1 MNDPGLD
8 DAVADEAVALDTTSS
23 NRQDQSDQDSS
34 TRDAKYPRAA
44 RWWFA
49 STIYPLTAGT
59 FGPMASAF
67 NICSLSQPWR
77 MDLTS
82 TGGIDVPDPKW
93 AIAINA
99 VSLVFALA
107 ANLALSLNMAR
118 RIRFEIAQP
127 IIIIGWYISS
137 ALLIAILIPFG
148 VLMYKPE
155 NDGRIYSQAY
165 FYGAFAAGIYFIIST
180 LMLATGYGAWKG
192 HYSREYKLTTSQ
204 RTLMLQTIIFCFY
217 LLGGS
222 AVYAR
227 VEGWR
232 FLDAV
237 YFADYTLLTIGV
249 GNFAPATHLGR
260 GLLFPYA
267 VGGIIILGLIISSIR
282 TLMLEKGR
290 QKVGDMLTDH
300 THKFIMKEAFS
311 ERSRLHGVVPP
322 LGKESVKAEGLS
334 EREQQK
340 REFIAM
346 NQVRE
351 LATIQHKWLSLFISL
366 TLWMAMWFIGAVVF
380 WRSETVQQWTY
391 FEALYFAYTSL
402 LTIGYG
408 DIYPISSLGK
418 AFFVFWSLL
427 AVPTITILISNI
439 GDTLIRFIRDVTLFL
454 GEITIL
460 PGDQSFVDRV
470 KDVFNKSWIGWWLE
484 DKTGEKTGQS
494 KEKDSSA
501 TGNANND
508 RSQLEAEELNKEQ
521 NARERGDFV
530 AENAHH
536 RHYLLFKEIRKMI
549 EYSSSHS
556 SRQFDYLEWEYYLGL
571 IAGKNKLHYGGDGS
585 SKEQGGT
592 INDWRWIDKESPL
605 LGHKTEV
612 EWLLGA
618 LTEALDRELREA
630 SQLHD
635 SESEN
640 GDNSGL
646 SERKGNERGQCC
658 AEGSARHFVDTA
670 IKSAEETDGVCFHI

>member
-1 MNDPGLD
+1 MNDPGFD
-8 DAVADEAVALDTTSS
+8 DAIADEAVALDHTSS
-23 NRQDQSDQDSS
+23 SQKDQTDQDAT
-34 TRDAKYPRAA
+34 TRDAKYPQTA

-49 STIYPLTAGT
+49 STTYPLTAGT

-67 NICSLSQPWR
+67 NVCSLSQPWR

-82 TGGIDVPDPKW
+82 TGGLNVPDPKW
-93 AIAINA
+93 VIAVNA

-165 FYGAFAAGIYFIIST
+165 FYGTFAAAIYFIISS
-180 LMLATGYGAWKG
+180 LMLVTGYGAWKG
-192 HYSREYKLTTSQ
+192 HYSREFKLTTSQ
-204 RTLMLQTIIFCFY
+204 RTLMLQTIIFCIY

-222 AVYAR
+222 AVYAH

-282 TLMLEKGR
+282 TLMLETGR
-290 QKVGDMLTDH
+290 QKFGDMLTAR
-300 THKFIMKEAFS
+300 THKFLIKKAFS
-311 ERSRLHGVVPP
+311 ERSRLHRVVPA
-322 LGKESVKAEGLS
+322 LGKESAEAEGRS
-334 EREQQK
+334 EREQRK

-351 LATIQHKWLSLFISL
+351 LATAQHKWLSLLISL
-366 TLWMAMWFIGAVVF
+366 TLWMAMWLIGAVVF
-380 WRSETVQQWTY
+380 WRSESARQWTY
-391 FEALYFAYTSL
+391 FEALYFAYTTL

-408 DIYPISSLGK
+408 DIYPISSLGMS
-418 AFFVFWSLL
+418 FFVFWSLL

-439 GDTLIRFIRDVTLFL
+439 GDTLIRFIRDMTLFI

-460 PGDQSFVDRV
+460 PGDHSFVD
-470 KDVFNKSWIGWWLE
+470 KIKELFNTSLFGWWLE
-484 DKTGEKTGQS
+484 ETTGEKTGSS
-494 KEKDSSA
+494 KEQTSTA
-501 TGNANND
+501 TGNPNN
-508 RSQLEAEELNKEQ
+508 SAAPNHVSSHLEAEEQEKEKHAHQ
-521 NARERGDFV
+521 RGDIV
-530 AENAHH
+530 AENIY
-536 RHYLLFKEIRKMI
+536 HYHYHLFREVRKMI
-549 EYSSSHS
+549 EYASNSP

-571 IAGKNKLHYGGDGS
+571 IAGNNRPDISGDEINK
-585 SKEQGGT
+585 KQAQAV
-592 INDWRWIDKESPL
+592 NDWSWIDKECPL
-605 LGHKTEV
+605 LGHKSEV
-612 EWLLGA
+612 EWLLEA
-618 LTEALDRELREA
+618 LTKALDRELREA
-630 SQLHD
+630 CGGQIF
-635 SESEN
+635 ESEN
-640 GDNSGL
+640 EAPGEVDGEAEL
-646 SERKGNERGQCC
+646 AKGKIRGERQQN
-658 AEGSARHFVDTA
+658 DA
-670 IKSAEETDGVCFHI
+670 IS

>member
-8 DAVADEAVALDTTSS
+8 DAIADEAVALDNTSS
-23 NRQDQSDQDSS
+23 NHKDKANQDALTQ
-34 TRDAKYPRAA
+34 DAKYPQAA

-49 STIYPLTAGT
+49 STVYPLTAGT

-82 TGGIDVPDPKW
+82 TGGLDVPDPKW

-99 VSLVFALA
+99 VSLFFALT

-137 ALLIAILIPFG
+137 ALLISILIPFG

-155 NDGRIYSQAY
+155 NDGRVYSQSY
-165 FYGAFAAGIYFIIST
+165 FYGAFAAGIYFIISS
-180 LMLATGYGAWKG
+180 LMLVTGYGAWKG

-204 RTLMLQTIIFCFY
+204 RTLMLQTIIFCIY

-227 VEGWR
+227 IEGWR

-237 YFADYTLLTIGV
+237 YFADFTLLTIGI

-267 VGGIIILGLIISSIR
+267 IGGIVILGLIISSIR

-290 QKVGDMLTDH
+290 QKVGDMLTAR
-300 THKFIMKEAFS
+300 THKFLIKQAFS
-311 ERSRLHGVVPP
+311 EGSRLHGVVPA
-322 LGKESVKAEGLS
+322 LGKESAEADGRS
-334 EREQQK
+334 EREQRK

-346 NQVRE
+346 NQVRD
-351 LATIQHKWLSLFISL
+351 LANVQHKWLSLLISL

-380 WRSETVQQWTY
+380 WRSESVRDWTY
-391 FEALYFAYTSL
+391 FEALYFAYTTL

-439 GDTLIRFIRDVTLFL
+439 GDTLIRFIRDMTLFI

-460 PGDQSFVDRV
+460 PGDQSFVDKI
-470 KDVFNKSWIGWWLE
+470 KDLFHMSWIGWWLE
-484 DKTGEKTGQS
+484 DKTGEKTGSS
-494 KEKDSSA
+494 KEKASTTTGKGSDSA
-501 TGNANND
+501 APHNGI
-508 RSQLEAEELNKEQ
+508 SQLEAEELDKGQ
-521 NARERGDFV
+521 QAHQGGDII
-530 AENAHH
+530 AENVHH
-536 RHYLLFKEIRKMI
+536 YHYILFKEVRKMI
-549 EYSSSHS
+549 EYASNHP

-571 IAGKNKLHYGGDGS
+571 IDGKNKPDATTGNASGEERN
-585 SKEQGGT
+585 KRQGGGG
-592 INDWRWIDKESPL
+592 NDWRWIDKESPL

-618 LTEALDRELREA
+618 LTEALDRELRKA
-630 SQLHD
+630 SHFQA

-640 GDNSGL
+640 HTKESRNS
-646 SERKGNERGQCC
+646 E
-658 AEGSARHFVDTA
+658 A
-670 IKSAEETDGVCFHI
+670 ETDGGAKDVEVAAY